1 MEFDDLWTTI
11 KTNLPEKIQAHK
23 GLSYFVQYRA
33 KFEGWLKVAIC
44 EILADK
50 MKEIVPE
57 KDRIDIV
64 GDDWALE
71 LKTINTNYRYPH
83 IENRTRPI
91 TKNIKGVVEDIDSL
105 MKNDIYSK
113 KAVIFI
119 AFPLSLSTHSKAWEK
134 HIIKI
139 KEKLE
144 RLEYE
149 ELNFRNGAVA
159 VLYCGLIAKNA

>member
-1 MEFDDLWTTI
+1 MEFDDLWITI
-11 KTNLPEKIQAHK
+11 KTKLSERIRTHK
-23 GLSYFVQYRA
+23 GLRYFVEYRV
-33 KFEGWLKVAIC
+33 KFEGWLKVEIC
-44 EILADK
+44 EILSDK
-50 MKEIVPE
+50 MKNIVPE

-71 LKTINTNYRYPH
+71 LKTINTNYRYPN

-91 TKNIKGVVEDIDSL
+91 TKNIKGVIEDIDSL

-113 KAVIFI
+113 KSVIFI
-119 AFPLSLSTHSKAWEK
+119 AFPLSLSTHSKDWEK
-134 HIIKI
+134 HIVQI

-149 ELNFRNGAVA
+149 ELKFCNGAVA
-159 VLYCGLIAKNA
+159 VLYCGLIPKNA